1 MAKSI
6 KPWIAAARLRTL
18 PLALSGIV
26 LGSLLAK
33 ADGNGSWVMFGLC
46 VITATL
52 YQILSNFAND
62 LGDGVRGTDSQ
73 RDGEARMVGSG
84 VITAHAMKRVVV
96 VTSIIAL
103 LLSALLIW
111 YATERLDENLFVVF
125 AVLAIL
131 SVLAALGYTLGKR
144 PYGYMRLGEIMV
156 FFFFGW
162 VAVAGTYTITTGSF
176 NPQVLWA
183 ASAIGLLASGV
194 LNLNNIR
201 DIHTDLSHGKKT
213 VANALGFRYARV
225 YHYILI
231 ILALDCVFVYNWMS
245 NANWTRNLFFLAIPA
260 LLLHMLKVSKLKKPN
275 DADPLL
281 KDLALSTLAL
291 SVLLGL
297 GHIL

>member
-245 NANWTRNLFFLAIPA
+245 DANWTRNLFFLAIPA
-260 LLLHMLKVSKLKKPN
+260 LLLHMLKVSKLKKPY

>member
-111 YATERLDENLFVVF
+111 YATERLDENLFVMF

-245 NANWTRNLFFLAIPA
+245 DANWTRNLFFLAIPA

>member
-111 YATERLDENLFVVF
+111 YATERLAENLFVVF

-245 NANWTRNLFFLAIPA
+245 DANWTRNLFFLAIPA